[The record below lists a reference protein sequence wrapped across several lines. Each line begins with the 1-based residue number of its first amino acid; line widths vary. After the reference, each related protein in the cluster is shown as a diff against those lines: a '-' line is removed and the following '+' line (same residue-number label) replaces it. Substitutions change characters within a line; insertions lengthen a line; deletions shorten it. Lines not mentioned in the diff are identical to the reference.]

1 MGRRQR
7 LLQAYKRSA
16 VRTVVLTIMFLSV
29 AQWLLHSQ
37 PRKAA
42 PASIPEHNA
51 HFIVVT
57 TQRSGSRW
65 LVDEIRRARCI
76 DCGGEYFNTKDFW
89 TTPKMRAAV
98 DGFLTLS
105 PGKNVSVVG
114 TFWGAYMHK
123 DPKVL
128 GDSLKTLLGWYAEG
142 KLKPH
147 VSETFPMVEAPKA
160 LRALMERRSTGKVVI
175 DLN

>member
-42 PASIPEHNA
+42 PSSIPEHNA

-65 LVDEIRRARCI
+65 LVDELRRAAAFLGFPVDDSDAEFGKMDTNGDGKASFEEFAQWWNASDARLHRHFAL
-76 DCGGEYFNTKDFW
+76 DPGGKKRTQSNTSG
-89 TTPKMRAAV
+89 A
-98 DGFLTLS
+98 FL
-105 PGKNVSVVG
+105 G
-114 TFWGAYMHK
+114 
-123 DPKVL
+123 
-128 GDSLKTLLGWYAEG
+128 
-142 KLKPH
+142 
-147 VSETFPMVEAPKA
+147 
-160 LRALMERRSTGKVVI
+160 
-175 DLN
+175 